1 MDKEQLISE
10 IQRQA
15 ALQDTPA
22 DQLRYRA
29 AAMLISGDIAAAQ
42 NAIAAA
48 MVPESEWQAAKA
60 GTLDY

>member
-1 MDKEQLISE
+1 MDTHQLIAE
-10 IQRQA
+10 IQRHA

-22 DQLRYRA
+22 DRFRYRA
-29 AAMLISGDIAAAQ
+29 AAMLIGGDIAAAQ

-48 MVPESEWQAAKA
+48 MVAESEWQAAKA